1 MGRPVVTPRLLAA
14 WLAGLLFGLGLA
26 LSRMSD
32 PRVVLGFL
40 DVAGSFDPTLLFVLA
55 GAVGVTTIAFRLILR
70 RPRPVLEER
79 FHLPS
84 SHAIDR
90 RLVLGAAIF
99 GIGWGL
105 AGYCPGP
112 ALVALGG
119 GLREALYFVPAM
131 LLGGFGYRA
140 WSTRRGH

>member
-1 MGRPVVTPRLLAA
+1 MSLRLPAA
-14 WLAGLLFGLGLA
+14 WLAGLLFGLGLV

-40 DVAGSFDPTLLFVLA
+40 DVAGAFDPTLLFVLA
-55 GAVGVTTIAFRLILR
+55 GAVGVTAIAFRQVLR
-70 RPRPVLEER
+70 RSRPVLDER
-79 FHLPS
+79 FHLPTS
-84 SHAIDR
+84 RTIDA

-131 LLGGFGYRA
+131 LVGGIGYR
-140 WSTRRGH
+140 WWIVRRSN

>member
-1 MGRPVVTPRLLAA
+1 MNPRLLTA
-14 WLAGLLFGLGLA
+14 WLAGLLFGFGLA

-40 DVAGSFDPTLLFVLA
+40 DVAGAFDPTLLFVLA
-55 GAVGVTTIAFRLILR
+55 GAVGVTTVAFRLVLR
-70 RPRPVLEER
+70 RPRPVLDER
-79 FHLPS
+79 FHLPQS
-84 SHAIDR
+84 RTIDR
-90 RLVLGAAIF
+90 RLVLGAALF
-99 GIGWGL
+99 GLGWGL

-131 LLGGFGYRA
+131 LLGGWGYRA
-140 WSTRRGH
+140 WIARRGA